1 MYQTLE
7 KDAEKGISR
16 MPLPLARLL
25 DEDLPKQDDDF
36 EMKSEE
42 KSEEE
47 SKGSISSA
55 DKNKFIPLK
64 DSASF
69 FGDNLNHRQQA
80 L

>member
-1 MYQTLE
+1 
-7 KDAEKGISR
+7 
-16 MPLPLARLL
+16 
-25 DEDLPKQDDDF
+25 
-36 EMKSEE
+36 MKSEE

-47 SKGSISSA
+47 SKGSLTGA

-69 FGDNLNHRQQA
+69 FGENLNHRQQA